1 MYFQFIIFLCV
12 VTVSKAFLQVPHNII
27 IPLMTKLES
36 IVTTK
41 AIATS
46 FLNNIRSEF
55 TIDRVFTEISE
66 MHFSFNYL
74 SFNYLYF
81 SLFITYA
88 YGYYKFTQGEESCQI
103 DKFRK
108 INKFDRVDRITKE
121 IIFII
126 LFIFTKDVQHAS

>member
-1 MYFQFIIFLCV
+1 MYSKIILFLSMI
-12 VTVSKAFLQVPHNII
+12 TLSNAFLQFPPVMFPFIS
-27 IPLMTKLES
+27 KLEG

-41 AIATS
+41 AIFTS

-55 TIDRVFTEISE
+55 TIDRIFAEIAE
-66 MHFSFNYL
+66 MHY

-81 SLFITYA
+81 SIFLTYA
-88 YGYYKFTQGEESCQI
+88 YGYYKYTQGAESCQI

-108 INKFDRVDRITKE
+108 IEKFDRVDRVTKE

-126 LFIFTKDVQHAS
+126 LFIFTKDVKNAI